1 MSKYPDEIR
10 SVRKITRE
18 TLPAILEERPRSMM
32 QIWKI
37 IRKNNEEVC
46 DDSVK
51 CSCGSKGGY
60 QPEWQHQVRWGVQDL
75 KYHKK
80 IELNRETRKYFIK
93 KNSR

>member
-1 MSKYPDEIR
+1 LAKYSDQIR

-18 TLPAILEERPRSMM
+18 TLTALLEEKPRNIM

-37 IRKNNEEVC
+37 IRKNNEEIC
-46 DDSVK
+46 DDEIK
-51 CSCGSKGGY
+51 CTCGRKDGN

-80 IELNRETRKYFIK
+80 IDLNRETRKYFIK
-93 KNSR
+93 KEE